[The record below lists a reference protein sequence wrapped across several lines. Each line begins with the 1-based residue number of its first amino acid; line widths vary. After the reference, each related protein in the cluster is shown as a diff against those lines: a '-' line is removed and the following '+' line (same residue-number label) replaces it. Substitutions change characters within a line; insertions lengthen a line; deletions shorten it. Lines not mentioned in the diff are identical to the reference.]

1 MEHQKLIDDYPRQIK
16 QLNFVIEVFRKDIKH
31 ADDAHLD
38 SKIVSDF
45 EEKYPKLQ

>member
-16 QLNFVIEVFRKDIKH
+16 QLNFVIEVLRKDIKH

-38 SKIVSDF
+38 SKIASDF

>member
-16 QLNFVIEVFRKDIKH
+16 QLNFVIEVLRKDIKH
-31 ADDAHLD
+31 AHLD